1 MDIISQSKEENED
14 EDKIGN
20 ENEDEKGQI
29 CEKEIEIK
37 EGEEEGGIKDNS
49 GSINEIQQ
57 IKLEEK

>member
-29 CEKEIEIK
+29 CEKEIKIK
-37 EGEEEGGIKDNS
+37 EEEEGGIKDNS